1 VAIEIHVLLYIKH
14 KHSLDLACPN
24 VCGHASVSDT
34 DTYGY
39 IELWHFKKII
49 IGVDVSVSYP
59 VSMVVSVL
67 HILVIAYIL
76 ILSVTATFVTR
87 KMKMQSNQS
96 TKNILTETKAF
107 FTLCED
113 RQIHR

>member
-1 VAIEIHVLLYIKH
+1 MCV
-14 KHSLDLACPN
+14 DMRRCPTSTLIVTLN
-24 VCGHASVSDT
+24 
-34 DTYGY
+34 YG
-39 IELWHFKKII
+39 IFKKII
-49 IGVDVSVSYP
+49 ISVDVSVSYP

-87 KMKMQSNQS
+87 KMKMQPNQS

-107 FTLCED
+107 VFPM
-113 RQIHR
+113 